1 MTEVNPTPR
10 VPVPAAISR
19 GVIFLG
25 FWLLLAGPDPT
36 DLAAGVFAAAAAT
49 WTSVRLLPPSD
60 RRLRFAALA
69 QLAWRFRQ
77 QSLIGGWDVARRA
90 LDPRLPLRP
99 GFITYLVRIPPGTA
113 RHAFGALTS
122 ALPGTLP
129 AGIDEHG
136 ALVYHCLDVG
146 QPVAAQLAID
156 EELLFRVLGE
166 TYGDIRH
173 HDV

>member
-1 MTEVNPTPR
+1 MQSIPM
-10 VPVPAAISR
+10 PAAISR

-25 FWLLLAGPDPT
+25 FWLLLAGPNPA

-49 WTSVRLLPPSD
+49 WTSLRLLPPSD
-60 RRLRFAALA
+60 QRLRFTALA

-99 GFITYLVRIPPGTA
+99 GFITYPVRILPGTA
-113 RHAFGALTS
+113 RDAFGALTS

-129 AGIDEHG
+129 AGVDEHG
-136 ALVYHCLDVG
+136 TLVYHCLDVG

-156 EELLFRVLGE
+156 EELLLRALGE
-166 TYGDIRH
+166 TDDDARH